1 MARRLAAAL
10 ICCACLAASTGSAAP
25 VDPNTLRGV
34 GINYFD
40 VFSRLL
46 KNPDPAGMESGLD
59 ELARRKIHF
68 IRFMCGAFW
77 PSEWALYREDRA
89 EWFRRMDLVFRAA
102 EARGIGLVPSL
113 CWFSACV
120 PDLMDEPRNQWGNPD
135 SKTIAFMRD
144 YVTEVVARYKDSP
157 ALWAWEFGNEYSL
170 EADLPNA
177 AEHRPWVNVPLG
189 TRPARGPEDDVTHD
203 MVVTACREF
212 AKAVRAV
219 DPVHPVTT
227 GHSLPRPTAEHF
239 RRGETGQ
246 DSPEELVKNLLDAT
260 PDPMN
265 LISVH
270 VYPFDQQR
278 RFGQEHTSYEEILRL
293 CLEAARRAGK
303 GLFIGE
309 FGAPDTEKDG
319 GPETARKEFLAQL
332 AAIEKTGVP
341 LAALWVYD
349 FPWQES
355 FINISPANH
364 RAWMLDELEAANAR
378 MREAGP
384 AVDTGASNK

>member
-1 MARRLAAAL
+1 MARRLAATL
-10 ICCACLAASTGSAAP
+10 LCCACLAASTGSAAP

-46 KNPDPAGMESGLD
+46 KNPDPAGIESGLD
-59 ELARRKIHF
+59 ELARRKIPF

-77 PSEWALYREDRA
+77 PSEWTLYREDRA

-120 PDLMDEPRNQWGNPD
+120 PDLMDEPRSAWGDPE

-144 YVTEVVARYKDSP
+144 YVTGVVTRYKDSP

-189 TRPARGPEDDVTHD
+189 TRPARGPEDDMTHD
-203 MVVTACREF
+203 MIVTACREF

-260 PDPMN
+260 PDPNN

-293 CLEAARRAGK
+293 CMDAARQSGK

-319 GPETARKEFLAQL
+319 GPEAARKEFLAQL
-332 AAIEKTGVP
+332 AAIEKTGVT

-355 FINISPANH
+355 FVNISPANH

-378 MREAGP
+378 MREDGP
-384 AVDTGASNK
+384 AVDTGSAVK